1 MVKQERALR
10 TREALIRS
18 AAAAFDGEG
27 FSVSSLTVISRRAGV
42 SNGALHFHFDSKAAL
57 AGAVEEAA
65 ARRLGLITLR
75 GQDEPGTALQSLVDA
90 THDLARMLR
99 DDEVLRAGFALCGDN
114 AYAASERNLRLQWRK
129 WVEGTLERAE
139 GEGGLAE
146 AVAPHDAVVAV
157 VAATVGFEVLGSQD
171 STWLSYRTLT
181 QFWRLLLPRLASPST
196 LDRLRA
202 EGRDGAGAARAA
214 GLRS

>member
-1 MVKQERALR
+1 
-10 TREALIRS
+10 
-18 AAAAFDGEG
+18 
-27 FSVSSLTVISRRAGV
+27 
-42 SNGALHFHFDSKAAL
+42 
-57 AGAVEEAA
+57 
-65 ARRLGLITLR
+65 
-75 GQDEPGTALQSLVDA
+75 
-90 THDLARMLR
+90 
-99 DDEVLRAGFALCGDN
+99 
-114 AYAASERNLRLQWRK
+114 
-129 WVEGTLERAE
+129 
-139 GEGGLAE
+139 
-146 AVAPHDAVVAV
+146 VAPHDAVVAV